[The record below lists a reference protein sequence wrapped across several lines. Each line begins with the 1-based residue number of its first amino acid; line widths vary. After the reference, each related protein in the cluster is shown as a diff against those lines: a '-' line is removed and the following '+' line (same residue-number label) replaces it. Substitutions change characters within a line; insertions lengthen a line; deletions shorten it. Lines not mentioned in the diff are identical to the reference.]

1 MKILQIN
8 LCRAVGGSSYHH
20 ADLALGLSEAGHEV
34 CVIDRLGDFTPQNT
48 GRHVQHVLTRRG
60 AFHIDIWRTLREFKP
75 DIVHAHQSLAARL
88 ANRLGNSIPVIS
100 TIHGAYKAR
109 SYKSSNGIIRVADH
123 QKAAM
128 QNYTG
133 PSVTIWNWLRKPQQE
148 PLSKHDARRVLDIPQ
163 NAYIFGFV
171 GRILEAKGI
180 FELIGAFQSIKDT
193 NAKLVIIGDGP
204 DRAQAAEMAKHDP
217 RITFTGFR
225 SDAST
230 LMSAFDC
237 FVMPSHAE
245 AFPLVLIEALNAG
258 CDIIATETLGAKEM
272 LGSLEFDL
280 LKIKDTEALGM
291 KLHETMAEGLPS
303 KVVPSHFL
311 SEFSREYQISK
322 TIRFYSAVSSYTKA
336 VI

>member
-48 GRHVQHVLTRRG
+48 SRHVQHVLTRRG

-88 ANRLGNSIPVIS
+88 ANRLSNSAPVIS

-109 SYKSSNGIIRVADH
+109 SYKSSDGIIRVADH

-133 PSVTIWNWLRKPQQE
+133 PSVTIWNWLRKSQQE

-193 NAKLVIIGDGP
+193 NAKLMIIGDGP
-204 DRAQAAEMAKHDP
+204 DRPRAAEMAKHDP

-258 CDIIATETLGAKEM
+258 CNIIATETLGAKEM
-272 LGSLEFDL
+272 LAETSAILLPLKNKESLAKAMVKSMTYCHNEDNRSLLSAFERAGQIDRTIEFYRA
-280 LKIKDTEALGM
+280 I
-291 KLHETMAEGLPS
+291 
-303 KVVPSHFL
+303 
-311 SEFSREYQISK
+311 ISNDQE
-322 TIRFYSAVSSYTKA
+322 
-336 VI
+336 